1 MSIDHRLEEVLPS
14 EIANSQI
21 SQNGHIYIRSE
32 YFEDGQRIF
41 FSPLDFALNG
51 PDEGSIVTRK
61 EENGCEHTVKVLA
74 KHYERGHLEP
84 CMVEVLVSST
94 LNGHILIENEKLWV
108 IVRKTKTTSLKF
120 GLDTSK
126 GMWSASFAL
135 VPDFFIQKKVLMN
148 HLSPRN
154 DVTVGFSTVTGI
166 PLAYLI
172 LEDKT

>member
-1 MSIDHRLEEVLPS
+1 MCYHLTVSAVMNDRLSVRLS
-14 EIANSQI
+14 DN
-21 SQNGHIYIRSE
+21 N
-32 YFEDGQRIF
+32 
-41 FSPLDFALNG
+41 
-51 PDEGSIVTRK
+51 T
-61 EENGCEHTVKVLA
+61 
-74 KHYERGHLEP
+74 
-84 CMVEVLVSST
+84 
-94 LNGHILIENEKLWV
+94 LIENEKLWV
-108 IVRKTKTTSLKF
+108 IVRKTKTTRKKF

-154 DVTVGFSTVTGI
+154 DVTGGFSAVTGI